1 MRVANPYTDLTEGRD
16 CFGTASCD
24 IRPKRAIPCLVDN
37 QDKGEIMPSTYKAV
51 EVTSPGKFNLV
62 E

>member
-24 IRPKRAIPCLVDN
+24 IRLKPAIPCLVDN
-37 QDKGEIMPSTYKAV
+37 QCKER
-51 EVTSPGKFNLV
+51 
-62 E
+62 